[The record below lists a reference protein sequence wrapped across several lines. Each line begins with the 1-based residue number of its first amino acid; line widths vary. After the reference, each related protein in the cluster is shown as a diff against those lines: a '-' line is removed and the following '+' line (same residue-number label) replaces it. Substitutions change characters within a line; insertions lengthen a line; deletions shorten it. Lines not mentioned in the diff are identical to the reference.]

1 MRPGTLPPIGVVADR
16 RSDDGERPLLVHN
29 IGSGPQLED
38 ILFSREITGHYRYL
52 PDLGEQ
58 PVAVR

>member
-1 MRPGTLPPIGVVADR
+1 LP
-16 RSDDGERPLLVHN
+16 PLLVHN

-38 ILFSREITGHYRYL
+38 VLFSWEITGHYRYL
-52 PDLGEQ
+52 PDLGER